1 MQITIVRNGNGDCI
15 IDIKGRIKECCEQL
29 YAHNF
34 DNLDYMD
41 QFLERHHFP
50 NSQRCNRLHNRTV
63 FIKEIESII
72 NNLPNR
78 KVPVPGMFTSEF
90 CQTFKEEFILIFY
103 NHFQVK
109 ETDVI
114 LLISGYKTSITLT

>member
-1 MQITIVRNGNGDCI
+1 
-15 IDIKGRIKECCEQL
+15 
-29 YAHNF
+29 
-34 DNLDYMD
+34 MD

-50 NSQRCNRLHNRTV
+50 NSQRSNRLHNRTV
-63 FIKEIESII
+63 FITEIESII

-109 ETDVI
+109 EVDVI
-114 LLISGYKTSITLT
+114 LLISGHKTSITLT